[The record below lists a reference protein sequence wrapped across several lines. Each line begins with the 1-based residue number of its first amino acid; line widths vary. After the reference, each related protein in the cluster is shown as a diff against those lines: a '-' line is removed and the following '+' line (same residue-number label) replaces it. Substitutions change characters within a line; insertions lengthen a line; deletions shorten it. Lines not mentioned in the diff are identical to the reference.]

1 MVGGEDF
8 LAPRRPFSRKMFAPR
23 RHIYGK
29 CSPPGDFLEGRI
41 LHSTPVTNLPIMT
54 IGGQDINWSSQ
65 IKYLGV
71 YINSD
76 KGFTVDLTECRRKF
90 FITLNCI
97 LSKLNFACD
106 LVKLKLIENYCL
118 SSLMHC
124 IDSGILDAKQLQLM
138 NSWWNSVYRK
148 IFGYFKWESVRIIIC
163 CLQKLN
169 LTYIENLQRIK
180 FIKNVVTRE
189 KVINNSTLC
198 GIVNAYLHNGEFQ
211 SIVTMNNV
219 QLHWSLPRI
228 TSAVHQAFNETC
240 SEYML

>member
-1 MVGGEDF
+1 MLV
-8 LAPRRPFSRKMFAPR
+8 S
-23 RHIYGK
+23 
-29 CSPPGDFLEGRI
+29 
-41 LHSTPVTNLPIMT
+41 
-54 IGGQDINWSSQ
+54 
-65 IKYLGV
+65 V
-71 YINSD
+71 YINSH

-118 SSLMHC
+118 SSLMYC

-189 KVINNSTLC
+189 KL
-198 GIVNAYLHNGEFQ
+198 L
-211 SIVTMNNV
+211 
-219 QLHWSLPRI
+219 I
-228 TSAVHQAFNETC
+228 TQRYVV
-240 SEYML
+240 